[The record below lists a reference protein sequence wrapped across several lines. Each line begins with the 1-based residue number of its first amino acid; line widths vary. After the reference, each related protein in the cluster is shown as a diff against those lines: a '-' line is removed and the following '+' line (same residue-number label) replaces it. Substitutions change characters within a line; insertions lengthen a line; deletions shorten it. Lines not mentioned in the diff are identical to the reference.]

1 MSHSKYV
8 VNNYVVFKYS
18 NWDNKHPHGTLLNTL
33 GTVESL
39 DNFYE
44 YQLYCKSLYASIQ
57 EFSRDTSRVLKKKSE
72 DEYIDQIMS
81 TYENIE
87 DRLHYN
93 VISIDPVNS
102 KDFDD
107 AMSIQIINDNKYI
120 ISIYISNVSIWL
132 DALGLWESFSER
144 ISTIYLPDRKRP
156 MLPTC
161 LADCLCSLIE
171 NLRRFTVTCDVEITD
186 NKITNISYK
195 NTLIRVRKNYRYEE
209 TDMHND
215 NVYQTMLSK
224 VKILSKSHKF
234 VRNVTDSHD
243 VVAYLMILMNYYTAK
258 EMINSKNGIYRSAV
272 LGLSLIHI

>member
-1 MSHSKYV
+1 
-8 VNNYVVFKYS
+8 
-18 NWDNKHPHGTLLNTL
+18 
-33 GTVESL
+33 
-39 DNFYE
+39 
-44 YQLYCKSLYASIQ
+44 
-57 EFSRDTSRVLKKKSE
+57 
-72 DEYIDQIMS
+72 MS

-87 DRLHYN
+87 DRLDYN

-171 NLRRFTVTCDVEITD
+171 NLRRLHS
-186 NKITNISYK
+186 N
-195 NTLIRVRKNYRYEE
+195 
-209 TDMHND
+209 M
-215 NVYQTMLSK
+215 
-224 VKILSKSHKF
+224 
-234 VRNVTDSHD
+234 
-243 VVAYLMILMNYYTAK
+243 
-258 EMINSKNGIYRSAV
+258 
-272 LGLSLIHI
+272 